1 MNSNV
6 INAAPMQQSIDQ
18 LMLMVMSMLAIAWPV
33 QFQ

>member
-6 INAAPMQQSIDQ
+6 INAAQWQSLIDP
-18 LMLMVMSMLAIAWPV
+18 LMRMVMLMLAIAWPV